1 LSHLFAGAVAVAVG
15 TQAEAFNTAPW
26 VFAVLALVAAGAT
39 GWLLTIELRRN
50 LHLAEL
56 ALQRLKD
63 GLPIAEIPP
72 GPRWPLTKLITLI
85 DALGARERQYGAL
98 RQQMLTHSE
107 QAAVQEERN
116 SHFHGLLQ
124 LAYHPT
130 GGMF

>member
-1 LSHLFAGAVAVAVG
+1 MQQRFWQQWHIHVGTGGFLILSHLFAGAVAVAVG

-63 GLPIAEIPP
+63 GLPIA
-72 GPRWPLTKLITLI
+72 
-85 DALGARERQYGAL
+85 
-98 RQQMLTHSE
+98 
-107 QAAVQEERN
+107 
-116 SHFHGLLQ
+116 
-124 LAYHPT
+124 
-130 GGMF
+130 